1 MEEKVR
7 LKQDQKEKKEMVS
20 KMPKIALKNK

>member
-7 LKQDQKEKKEMVS
+7 LKQDQKEKKEMVN
-20 KMPKIALKNK
+20 KMPKIASKNK